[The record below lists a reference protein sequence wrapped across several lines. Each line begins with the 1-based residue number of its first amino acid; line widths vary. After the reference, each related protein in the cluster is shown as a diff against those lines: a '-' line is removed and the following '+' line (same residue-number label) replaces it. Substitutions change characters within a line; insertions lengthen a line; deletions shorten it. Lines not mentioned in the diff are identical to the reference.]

1 MPPPLFSNV
10 WGTPSFVLDVAVPLR
25 WLVVSRGNLYTSRVL
40 SRASSNTFAV
50 PNGWPGLFADRLRG
64 EELAGSVTAVRAD
77 HFLNQLRSFSILV
90 DPVGEQVWGVALHI
104 ARAQQLPIREAELL
118 ELSLRM
124 RLPLAT
130 DDFQLTSAAVACG
143 VPIYQP

>member
-25 WLVVSRGNLYTSRVL
+25 WLIVSRGNLYTSRVL
-40 SRASSNTFAV
+40 SKASSNTVAV
-50 PNGWPGLFADRLRG
+50 PNGRPGQFADRLRD
-64 EELAGSVTAVRAD
+64 EELAGSVTAVRVD
-77 HFLNQLRSFSILV
+77 HFPNQLRSSSILV
-90 DPVGEQVWGVALHI
+90 DPAGEQVWDVALQI
-104 ARAQQLPIREAELL
+104 ARAHQLPLREAELL

-124 RLPLAT
+124 GLPLAT
-130 DDFQLTSAAVACG
+130 DDLPLTSAAAACG